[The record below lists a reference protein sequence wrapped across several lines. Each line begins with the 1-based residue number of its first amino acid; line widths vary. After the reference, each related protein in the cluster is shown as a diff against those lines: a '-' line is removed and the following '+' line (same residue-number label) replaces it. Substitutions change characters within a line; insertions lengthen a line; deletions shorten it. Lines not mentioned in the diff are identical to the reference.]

1 MSRSFASCLRIA
13 AVFAAG
19 LALAVVVTA
28 MARPAPLTPA
38 SLSSFFP
45 DIDWWAALALP
56 WLGLAVEAVLVGWP
70 RSALRR
76 LIVGRSAS
84 ARSDLAHQALFLS
97 GGLDAL
103 VRLFTLG
110 TIAQVSSLTDGGIGL
125 LPLDALPLAAA
136 LPAIWLAAGFVT
148 YWEHRFLHSRWIWPL
163 HKAHHSPTEFTL
175 LNSFRVHPLQ
185 VALSGITNTLPLV
198 LLGFAPEH
206 IALFLAVTLAAPLYL
221 HSHWTGTAWLERFG
235 INTPAGHRLHHGVA
249 EEHHDCNFGDLTNI
263 WDKVFGTYLAPGA
276 DIDQVTIGVE
286 ALEGRHNTSN
296 PFREIALQ
304 TVDWLQ
310 TLRAEVANLL
320 PRPYHQSPGAPRE
333 VRKPTGG
340 AAAAGRERVTSGATP

>member
-1 MSRSFASCLRIA
+1 M
-13 AVFAAG
+13 
-19 LALAVVVTA
+19 
-28 MARPAPLTPA
+28 
-38 SLSSFFP
+38 
-45 DIDWWAALALP
+45 P
-56 WLGLAVEAVLVGWP
+56 WLGLAVEAVLVGWR

-76 LIVGRSAS
+76 LIVGLSTGGPTGGQAAS

-97 GGLDAL
+97 GGLEAL

-110 TIAQVSSLTDGGIGL
+110 AIAQVSGLTDSGIGL
-125 LPLDALPLAAA
+125 LPLDTLPLALA

-185 VALSGITNTLPLV
+185 VALSGLTNTLPMA

-206 IALFLAVTLAAPLYL
+206 IALFLALTLAAPLYL

-249 EEHHDCNFGDLTNI
+249 QEHHDCNFGDLTNI
-263 WDKVFGTYLAPGA
+263 WDKVFGTYVAPGA

-286 ALEGRHNTSN
+286 APAGRHNTAN

-304 TVDWLQ
+304 TLDWLQ
-310 TLRAEVANLL
+310 IVRDEVANL
-320 PRPYHQSPGAPRE
+320 PPCSFHRAPRTPRE
-333 VRKPTGG
+333 MREPTGG
-340 AAAAGRERVTSGATP
+340 VAAAGRERVIPDVAP